1 MSAKHAYV
9 RDLQVN
15 DKVADFFVVRSKSL
29 RPRKSGEPF
38 LSLVLGDVSGAIPAI
53 MWDGFAAVEPRL
65 GEGDFVKVQGVV
77 GLYQDQ
83 NQLVLQKLRL
93 AQPAEVDLA
102 DFVPRTTKDV
112 DALSA
117 ALREAAASL
126 ENPHLRA
133 LLAAFLEDEA
143 FAGRLA
149 AAPGAKGIHHAYL
162 GGLLEHTLSVVQ
174 VCDRMARHY
183 PGVDRD
189 LLLAS
194 AILHDIGKVQE
205 LSWEGAFDY
214 SDAGRLLGHITL
226 GALMIEARLR
236 GLPGFP
242 ESLRLR
248 LLHAI
253 LSHHGE
259 LALGSPKEPMTLEAL
274 ILHHVEDLDAKVEIV
289 QRALAEQRD
298 PKRQRWTT
306 YHKTLE
312 RFLYAGPEG
321 GGPGSGEDP

>member
-1 MSAKHAYV
+1 MAPEHAYV

-15 DKVADFFVVRSKSL
+15 DKVADFYLVRSKSL
-29 RPRKSGEPF
+29 RPRKTGEPF
-38 LSLVLGDVSGAIPAI
+38 LSLALGDVTGTIPAI

-83 NQLVLQKLRL
+83 PQMVLQRLRL

-102 DFVPRTTKDV
+102 DFVPRTSQDV
-112 DALSA
+112 GALLA
-117 ALREAAASL
+117 ALREAAAAVH
-126 ENPHLRA
+126 NPHLRA
-133 LLAAFLEDEA
+133 LLAAFLDDAA
-143 FAGRLA
+143 FAGRFV

-162 GGLLEHTLSVVQ
+162 GGLIEHTLSVVQ
-174 VCDRMARHY
+174 VCRRMAEHY
-183 PGVDRD
+183 AQVDRD
-189 LLLAS
+189 LLVAS
-194 AILHDIGKVQE
+194 AILHDIGKVEE
-205 LSWEGAFDY
+205 LTWEGSFDY
-214 SDAGRLLGHITL
+214 SDPGRLLGHITL
-226 GALMIEARLR
+226 GALLVEERLR
-236 GLPGFP
+236 ALPGFP
-242 ESLRLR
+242 AGLRLR

-321 GGPGSGEDP
+321 EGGQGGDGP

>member
-1 MSAKHAYV
+1 MSAKHTYV

-15 DKVADFFVVRSKSL
+15 DKVADFFLVRSKSL
-29 RPRKSGEPF
+29 RPRKTGEPF
-38 LSLVLGDVSGAIPAI
+38 LGLLLADVTGAIPAI
-53 MWDGFAAVEPRL
+53 MWEGFAAVEPRL

-77 GLYQDQ
+77 GLYQDHH
-83 NQLVLQKLRL
+83 QLVLQKVRL

-102 DFVPRTTKDV
+102 DFVPRTTQDV
-112 DALSA
+112 TGLLA
-117 ALREAAASL
+117 ALREIAASL

-133 LLAAFLEDEA
+133 LLAAFLEDEGL
-143 FAGRLA
+143 AGRLA

-174 VCDRMARHY
+174 VCRLMAQHY
-183 PGVDRD
+183 PHVDRD
-189 LLLAS
+189 LLVAS

-205 LSWEGAFDY
+205 LTWEGSFDY
-214 SDAGRLLGHITL
+214 SDAGRLVGHIVLGTL
-226 GALMIEARLR
+226 MVEARLR
-236 GLPGFP
+236 ALPGFP
-242 ESLRLR
+242 EHLRLR

-274 ILHHVEDLDAKVEIV
+274 ILHEVEDLDAKVEIV

-298 PKRQRWTT
+298 PKRPRWTT

-312 RFLYAGPEG
+312 RFLYAGAEPEG
-321 GGPGSGEDP
+321 GPGGPGP